1 MNVATNPLQLR
12 VWMFLLTC
20 AGIAV
25 FAMDGCVASPK
36 ISSGAFQ
43 ATGIKISEPTATTVS
58 IWTRVT
64 RDASRASDSRP
75 LPILQMFDKTNGKE
89 LAIKDNAIFP
99 NGRPVVEFA
108 PGSDLG
114 SIRGAAIGATGQTRV
129 RYRVAGNTSWEETA
143 WQEVNPKRDFTAVFQ
158 LSDLQPGTRYEI
170 EVEARK
176 NFDATAGSTV
186 SGGFVTAPAPAA
198 DASVKFCVMT
208 CQQYEDR
215 DAPDGF
221 KIYPSMLKLA
231 PDFFVNTG
239 DTVYY
244 DHGPVHALNLD
255 LARYHWARMFSFPTL
270 REFHRQVGSY
280 FQKDDHDTLTD
291 DSHPGDRTG
300 DFTFDDGLRV
310 FQEQTA
316 QGRPPFRTIRW
327 GKHLQIWLLEGR
339 ETRSSREADCTNTP
353 TILGAEQIAWLERT
367 LADSDATFR
376 IVITPTPLVGP
387 DRDAKNDN
395 LSNAGYSV
403 EGAMIRDLFD
413 RQKNLTVITGDRHWQ
428 YVSHDKS
435 NHIEEWSV
443 GAASDAHAAGWDE
456 DQPRPEHLFLRIKHG
471 GFLSGEIKTN
481 AANPTL
487 TLQLHDV
494 NGGVV
499 FEKTKAVAK

>member
-1 MNVATNPLQLR
+1 MKYR
-12 VWMFLLTC
+12 CKSCEIFLIL
-20 AGIAV
+20 A
-25 FAMDGCVASPK
+25 FCVLALNGLAADANAD
-36 ISSGAFQ
+36 GAFQ
-43 ATGIKISEPTATTVS
+43 ATGIKISEPTATSVF

-64 RDASRASDSRP
+64 RDASRTADDRP
-75 LPILQMFDKTNGKE
+75 LPILHIFDKTSGKE
-89 LAIKDNAIFP
+89 LAIKDNAIFT
-99 NGRPVVEFA
+99 NGRPAVEFA

-114 SIRGAAIGATGQTRV
+114 SIRGAAIGAAGQTRV
-129 RYRVAGNTSWEETA
+129 RYRTADNISWKETA
-143 WQEVNPKRDFTAVFQ
+143 WQEVNPQRDFTAVVP
-158 LSDLQPGTRYEI
+158 LSGLRPGTRYEI

-176 NFDATAGSTV
+176 NSNAAVSSTV
-186 SGGFVTAPAPAA
+186 NGGFVTAPAPAA
-198 DASVKFCVMT
+198 DAGVKFCVMT

-215 DAPDGF
+215 DSPDGF
-221 KIYPSMLKLA
+221 KIYPSMLKFA

-239 DTVYY
+239 DAVYY
-244 DHGPVHALNLD
+244 DHGPVHALNFD
-255 LARYHWARMFSFPTL
+255 LARYHWARMFSFSTL
-270 REFHRQVGSY
+270 RDFHRQVGSY

-291 DSHPGDRTG
+291 DCHPGDRTG

-310 FQEQTA
+310 YQEQTA

-339 ETRSSREADCTNTP
+339 ETRSTHQADRTNTP

-367 LADSDATFR
+367 LAESDVMFR
-376 IVITPTPLVGP
+376 IVITPTPIVGP
-387 DRDAKNDN
+387 DRDAKFDN
-395 LSNAGYSV
+395 LSNAGYAV
-403 EGAMIRDLFD
+403 EGNKVRKILS

-428 YVSHDKS
+428 YVSHDQS
-435 NHIEEWSV
+435 GLIQEWSV

>member
-1 MNVATNPLQLR
+1 MNVATKPLQLLA
-12 VWMFLLTC
+12 WMFLLTC
-20 AGIAV
+20 AGIDA

-36 ISSGAFQ
+36 ISSCAYQ
-43 ATGIKISEPTATTVS
+43 ATGIKISEPTTTTVS

-64 RDASRASDSRP
+64 RDASRAADDRP
-75 LPILQMFDKTNGKE
+75 LPILHVFDKTNWKE

-99 NGRPVVEFA
+99 NGRPVVEFS

-114 SIRGAAIGATGQTRV
+114 LIRGAAIGAAGQTRV
-129 RYRVAGNTSWEETA
+129 RYRVAGNTSWEEMA
-143 WQEVNPKRDFTAVFQ
+143 WQEVNPQCDFTAVFP
-158 LSDLQPGTRYEI
+158 LSGLQPGTRYEI

-176 NFDATAGSTV
+176 YSNAAASSKVTGGFATA
-186 SGGFVTAPAPAA
+186 TASVA
-198 DASVKFCVMT
+198 DARVKFCVMT

-215 DAPDGF
+215 DSPDGF

-239 DTVYY
+239 DAVYY

-270 REFHRQVGSY
+270 RDFHRQVGSY

-291 DSHPGDRTG
+291 DCHPGDRTG
-300 DFTFDDGLRV
+300 DFTFADGLRV
-310 FQEQTA
+310 YQEQTA
-316 QGRPPFRTIRW
+316 QGRPPFRSIRW

-339 ETRSSREADCTNTP
+339 ETRSSREADRTNTP
-353 TILGAEQIAWLERT
+353 TILGAEQISWLERT
-367 LADSDATFR
+367 LAESGATFR

-387 DRDAKNDN
+387 DREAKNDN

-403 EGAMIRDLFD
+403 EGAKIRDLFD

-428 YVSHDKS
+428 YVSHDQS
-435 NHIEEWSV
+435 NGFQEWSV

-494 NGGVV
+494 NGEVV
-499 FEKTKAVAK
+499 FEKTKTTVK

>member
-1 MNVATNPLQLR
+1 MRIILTNR
-12 VWMFLLTC
+12 SRF
-20 AGIAV
+20 
-25 FAMDGCVASPK
+25 FALACMALCVLALNASAADTNFDGAY
-36 ISSGAFQ
+36 Q

-64 RDASRASDSRP
+64 RDASRAADDRP
-75 LPILQMFDKTNGKE
+75 LPILHVFDKTDGKE
-89 LAIKDNAIFP
+89 LAIKDNAIFT
-99 NGRPVVEFA
+99 NGRPVVKFVA
-108 PGSDLG
+108 GSDLG
-114 SIRGAAIGATGQTRV
+114 SIRGAAIGAAGQTRV
-129 RYRVAGNTSWEETA
+129 RYRIAGSASWQATSWQAVKPES
-143 WQEVNPKRDFTAVFQ
+143 DFTAVFS
-158 LSDLQPGTRYEI
+158 LSDLHPGTRYEI

-176 NFDATAGSTV
+176 NSTAAVSSTV
-186 SGGFVTAPAPAA
+186 NGGFVTAPAPTA
-198 DASVKFCVMT
+198 DAGVKFCVMT

-215 DAPDGF
+215 DSPDGF
-221 KIYPSMLKLA
+221 KIYPSMLKFA

-239 DTVYY
+239 DAVYY

-255 LARYHWARMFSFPTL
+255 LARYHWARIFSFPTL

-291 DSHPGDRTG
+291 DCHPGDRTG
-300 DFTFDDGLRV
+300 DFAFDDGLRV

-339 ETRSSREADCTNTP
+339 ETRSSREADRTNTP
-353 TILGAEQIAWLERT
+353 TILGAGQIGWLEHT
-367 LADSDATFR
+367 LGESDATFR
-376 IVITPTPLVGP
+376 IVITPTPIVGP
-387 DRDAKNDN
+387 DRDAKYDN
-395 LSNAGYSV
+395 LSNSGYAV
-403 EGAMIRDLFD
+403 EGNKVREILSH
-413 RQKNLTVITGDRHWQ
+413 QENLTVITGDRHWQ

-481 AANPTL
+481 AAQPTL
-487 TLQLHDV
+487 TLQLRDV
-494 NGGVV
+494 NGEVV
-499 FEKTKAVAK
+499 FEKTKTTVK